1 MSDQFTALVPKE
13 SFEASSK
20 RLAGYFQADYRVT
33 YLGELNSSK
42 GQVISGVSGCPAGKA
57 IFSSAWVSTRAAKF
71 RAFFFPVLGIQR
83 SVESS
88 FL

>member
-42 GQVISGVSGCPAGKA
+42 GQVYLWRFWVPGWESDLFIRMGLNESGQISGLL
-57 IFSSAWVSTRAAKF
+57 FSSPWDTAIGRK
-71 RAFFFPVLGIQR
+71 
-83 SVESS
+83 
-88 FL
+88 